1 MGFPT
6 NYEKA
11 WNSVNVK
18 IFRLN
23 WNFYLEFSSFFVTTQ
38 QHILNVHFLIIGL
51 SFLRMLVKFTK
62 KNTRRKKWSCPNKP
76 PGWKDKR
83 LIVCYVYTDYKCES
97 FHRLVDFMLE
107 FKIVLLWK
115 LRRGW
120 RGLVGFS
127 DFFILK
133 FMVSRIQMQLVIW
146 KLSHER
152 VKAHHTIFV
161 SAPLMT
167 PHFFRPHLFSSGHCS
182 CVLKC
187 IYSNLGIAMLFNMVW
202 FCLKYMF
209 FWKIKGY

>member
-1 MGFPT
+1 MLLWKFRRDCRGLVAFLDFVQS
-6 NYEKA
+6 YFS
-11 WNSVNVK
+11 NS
-18 IFRLN
+18 
-23 WNFYLEFSSFFVTTQ
+23 W
-38 QHILNVHFLIIGL
+38 
-51 SFLRMLVKFTK
+51 
-62 KNTRRKKWSCPNKP
+62 
-76 PGWKDKR
+76 
-83 LIVCYVYTDYKCES
+83 
-97 FHRLVDFMLE
+97 

-115 LRRGW
+115 LKRGW